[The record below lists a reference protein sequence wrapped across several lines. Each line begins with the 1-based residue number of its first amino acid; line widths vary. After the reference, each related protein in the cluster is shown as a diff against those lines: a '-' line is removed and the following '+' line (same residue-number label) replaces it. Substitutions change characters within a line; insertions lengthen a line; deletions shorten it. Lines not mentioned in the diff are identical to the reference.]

1 MLYSINLVFLKEI
14 KTVCKYFQ
22 MSTPTTTATITT
34 KKDKNEEQFELEQQ
48 FILRMP
54 AVIISIDFSF
64 ELIDFVSGR
73 ICNTFT

>member
-1 MLYSINLVFLKEI
+1 
-14 KTVCKYFQ
+14 
-22 MSTPTTTATITT
+22 MSTPTTTTTTTTATITT